1 MILIEQSENC
11 LRCFHK
17 EEVGGRSH
25 QVFLCRRVLHPW
37 VSVRRRLTFAAA
49 DADEMPTTSK
59 RGSAPHAVMEQLQRC
74 ASTVG
79 QRSPTDP
86 ELE

>member
-1 MILIEQSENC
+1 MIHIEQSENC

-17 EEVGGRSH
+17 EEVGGRIH

-59 RGSAPHAVMEQLQRC
+59 RVFAPHAVMEQQQRC

-79 QRSPTDP
+79 QRSPTGQG
-86 ELE
+86 LE